1 MIDERT
7 STTASRGLL
16 REVSQG
22 LGLLALTGTS
32 VGWILGMV
40 SVATRMLGR

>member
-1 MIDERT
+1 MTDRHEGTKR
-7 STTASRGLL
+7 SRGVL

-22 LGLLALTGTS
+22 VGLLALTGTS

-40 SVATRMLGR
+40 SLATRVLGR